1 LLEII
6 RLIHLHCLLTY
17 YSNKSP
23 RWRHLADNPR
33 TLKTDAAAITQEIKD
48 PGTLLPR
55 ELVESLE
62 SIMINFFTCW
72 TIMWNYIVD
81 KSADKNSEFK
91 NIDNSG
97 SDRKHEAQR
106 NYLTILPSRF

>member
-1 LLEII
+1 
-6 RLIHLHCLLTY
+6 
-17 YSNKSP
+17 
-23 RWRHLADNPR
+23 
-33 TLKTDAAAITQEIKD
+33 
-48 PGTLLPR
+48 
-55 ELVESLE
+55 
-62 SIMINFFTCW
+62 
-72 TIMWNYIVD
+72 MWNYIVD